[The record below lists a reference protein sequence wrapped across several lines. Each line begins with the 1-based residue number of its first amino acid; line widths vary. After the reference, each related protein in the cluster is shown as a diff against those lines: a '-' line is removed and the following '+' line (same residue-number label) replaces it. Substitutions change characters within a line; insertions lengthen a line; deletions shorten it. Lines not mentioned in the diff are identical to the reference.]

1 MSDVAAIVLDI
12 NGGAMLRACLDSLAA
27 QTRPFAEIVVWDNS
41 ETNLGFAGGNNEA
54 WKQTTADFVALINND
69 VVLDPDWLET
79 VMGAMDDDV
88 AAVQTMLRG
97 FDGTIDG
104 AGIDISDGTIR
115 QVRDERLA
123 VSGWRLGPPRDESR
137 IANRESRIGPPPLD
151 ERLAVSDWRLGPP
164 RDESRIANRES
175 RIGPPSLTANRQS
188 LTATWGVSATAAVYR
203 RAAVGERPFDPRFF
217 AYYEDVELCARLHE
231 GGWRTVVVP
240 VVKATHRGSAS
251 AGVLG
256 DDARRLRTRNRYF
269 VARMHRGVGRIPAL
283 LWEDAKLLVR
293 GRSSLRGIAEGLLT
307 RL

>member
-27 QTRPFAEIVVWDNS
+27 QTVPFAEVVVWDNS

-54 WKQTTADFVALINND
+54 WKRTTSDFVALINND

-79 VMGAMDDDV
+79 VRAAMEEDV
-88 AAVQTMLRG
+88 AAVQTMFRG
-97 FDGTIDG
+97 EDA

-115 QVRDERLA
+115 QALQPA
-123 VSGWRLGPPRDESR
+123 
-137 IANRESRIGPPPLD
+137 
-151 ERLAVSDWRLGPP
+151 
-164 RDESRIANRES
+164 
-175 RIGPPSLTANRQS
+175 
-188 LTATWGVSATAAVYR
+188 WGVSATAALYR

-231 GGWRTVVVP
+231 SGWRTVVLP

-251 AGVLG
+251 ASILG
-256 DDARRLRTRNRYF
+256 KDAQRLRTRNRYF
-269 VARMHRGVGRIPAL
+269 VARLHRGVGRIPAL

>member
-27 QTRPFAEIVVWDNS
+27 QTLPFAEVVVWDNS

-54 WKQTTADFVALINND
+54 WKRTTSDFVALINND

-79 VMGAMDDDV
+79 VRAAMEEGV
-88 AAVQTMLRG
+88 AAVQTMFRG
-97 FDGTIDG
+97 EDA

-115 QVRDERLA
+115 QALQPA
-123 VSGWRLGPPRDESR
+123 
-137 IANRESRIGPPPLD
+137 
-151 ERLAVSDWRLGPP
+151 
-164 RDESRIANRES
+164 
-175 RIGPPSLTANRQS
+175 
-188 LTATWGVSATAAVYR
+188 WGVSATAALYR

-231 GGWRTVVVP
+231 SGWRTVVLP

-251 AGVLG
+251 ASILG
-256 DDARRLRTRNRYF
+256 KDAQRLRTRNRYF
-269 VARMHRGVGRIPAL
+269 VARLHRGVGRIGAL

>member
-27 QTRPFAEIVVWDNS
+27 QTLPFAEVVVWDNS

-54 WKQTTADFVALINND
+54 WKRTTSDFVALIDND

-79 VMGAMDDDV
+79 VRAAMEEDV
-88 AAVQTMLRG
+88 AAVQTMFRG
-97 FDGTIDG
+97 EDA

-115 QVRDERLA
+115 QALQPA
-123 VSGWRLGPPRDESR
+123 
-137 IANRESRIGPPPLD
+137 
-151 ERLAVSDWRLGPP
+151 
-164 RDESRIANRES
+164 
-175 RIGPPSLTANRQS
+175 
-188 LTATWGVSATAAVYR
+188 WGVSATAAPYR

-231 GGWRTVVVP
+231 SGWRTVVLP

-251 AGVLG
+251 ASVLG
-256 DDARRLRTRNRYF
+256 KDAQRLRTRNRYF
-269 VARMHRGVGRIPAL
+269 VARLHRGVGRIGAL

>member
-27 QTRPFAEIVVWDNS
+27 QTRPFAEVVVWDNS

-79 VMGAMDDDV
+79 VLGAMDDDV
-88 AAVQTMLRG
+88 AAAQTMLRG

-123 VSGWRLGPPRDESR
+123 VSG
-137 IANRESRIGPPPLD
+137 
-151 ERLAVSDWRLGPP
+151 WRLGPP